1 MQASIK
7 ITQRMLNKSII
18 DANKSVVAFAKWYLP
33 IDYDHIENG
42 QKVTYRGFFTDDFTT
57 QHSEIRLY
65 KRPRGDKL
73 LSIKHLSKW
82 AKAGDTV
89 VFKHDPSI
97 NPAVHPM
104 SNDRPIRMN
113 VRKGEAA

>member
-1 MQASIK
+1 
-7 ITQRMLNKSII
+7 MLVVDVKHQSRCI
-18 DANKSVVAFAKWYLP
+18 D
-33 IDYDHIENG
+33 
-42 QKVTYRGFFTDDFTT
+42 DDFRSTA
-57 QHSEIRLY
+57 SEIRLY

-89 VFKHDPSI
+89 VFKHDPTI

>member
-18 DANKSVVAFAKWYLP
+18 DANKSVVAFAKEYLP
-33 IDYDHIENG
+33 IDYDQIENG
-42 QKVTYRGFFTDDFTT
+42 QKVTYRGFFTDDFRSTA
-57 QHSEIRLY
+57 SEIRLY
-65 KRPRGDKL
+65 KL

-89 VFKHDPSI
+89 VFKHDPTI
-97 NPAVHPM
+97 NPRSI
-104 SNDRPIRMN
+104 SNDCPIRMN